1 VKSRVSEWT
10 IEGKEFDGHLDQHA
24 TKRAGRALG
33 GEKWRTLQINE
44 NNAKEEEREQ
54 IFR

>member
-1 VKSRVSEWT
+1 MGTWTSTRLSE
-10 IEGKEFDGHLDQHA
+10 Q
-24 TKRAGRALG
+24 AGRLG

-54 IFR
+54 IFRQWLGVRGRESIT